1 MFILTF
7 RQLKLA
13 TALSVVEL
21 LVQYFFYFMP
31 HQIADTLSCL
41 SNHSRETCLS
51 LAKKAMD
58 AG

>member
-21 LVQYFFYFMP
+21 LVQYFFLFYAP
-31 HQIADTLSCL
+31 
-41 SNHSRETCLS
+41 SNSRHIIVS
-51 LAKKAMD
+51 VQS
-58 AG
+58 